1 MFEEFFGFT
10 TKPFGKTPDPGFLYE
25 SPQHSEA
32 LARLEYAV
40 EEKELSLLVGEIG
53 SGKTMLS
60 RALIDRIGEARPVI
74 LLINPRLT
82 PTQLL
87 RSIASGLDLQ
97 PARFRNDLLDQIHTR
112 LFELYEAG
120 REPVLIIDEAQL
132 IPTKSTFDEI
142 RLLTNFQLDDQNL
155 LSVLLIG
162 QPELETRLERAP
174 YAPLRQRIG
183 MRYRLGPLS
192 LEETERYLDHR
203 IRVAGGSRNPFTG
216 DAVRSMHAIS
226 GGIPRLLNTLAT
238 TALLDAYGDDAE
250 TIDVPRIAAAAREH
264 RLREIAPPDKPN
276 DERIDHAHG

>member
-1 MFEEFFGFT
+1 
-10 TKPFGKTPDPGFLYE
+10 
-25 SPQHSEA
+25 
-32 LARLEYAV
+32 
-40 EEKELSLLVGEIG
+40 
-53 SGKTMLS
+53 
-60 RALIDRIGEARPVI
+60 VI

-87 RSIASGLDLQ
+87 RTIASGLGLQ
-97 PARFRNDLLDQIHTR
+97 PARYRNEVLDQIHAR

-162 QPELETRLERAP
+162 QPELEARLDRAP

-192 LEETERYLDHR
+192 LEETARYVEHR
-203 IRVAGGSRNPFTG
+203 IRVAGGSRNPFND
-216 DAVRSMHAIS
+216 DAIRAMYSAS
-226 GGIPRLLNTLAT
+226 GGIPRVLNTLAT
-238 TALLDAYGDDAE
+238 TALLDAFGDDAE
-250 TIDVPRIAAAAREH
+250 TIDAARIAAAAREH
-264 RLREIAPPDKPN
+264 HLRDAPSSQE
-276 DERIDHAHG
+276 ERIEQPHG

>member
-1 MFEEFFGFT
+1 MFEDHFGLT
-10 TKPFGKTPDPGFLYE
+10 AKPFGKTPDPSFLYE
-25 SPQHSEA
+25 SPQHREA

-40 EEKELSLLVGEIG
+40 EEKELALLVGDIG
-53 SGKTMLS
+53 AGKTTLP
-60 RALIDRIGEARPVI
+60 RARIDRCGDARPVV

-87 RSIASGLDLQ
+87 RSIASGLGLQ
-97 PARFRNDLLDQIHTR
+97 PARFRNELLDQIHTK

-183 MRYRLGPLS
+183 MRYRLGLLS
-192 LEETERYLDHR
+192 FDETVRYIEHR
-203 IRVAGGSRNPFTG
+203 IRVAGGSRNPFTS
-216 DAVRSMHAIS
+216 DAIRTMH
-226 GGIPRLLNTLAT
+226 
-238 TALLDAYGDDAE
+238 
-250 TIDVPRIAAAAREH
+250 
-264 RLREIAPPDKPN
+264 
-276 DERIDHAHG
+276 

>member
-25 SPQHSEA
+25 SPQHGEA

-53 SGKTMLS
+53 SGKTTLS
-60 RALIDRIGEARPVI
+60 RALIDRIGETRPVI

-87 RSIASGLDLQ
+87 RSIASGLDVQ
-97 PARFRNDLLDQIHTR
+97 PARYRNELLDQIHTR
-112 LFELYEAG
+112 LYELYEAG
-120 REPVLIIDEAQL
+120 REPVLIVDEAQL

-162 QPELETRLERAP
+162 QPELEVRLERAA

-183 MRYRLGPLS
+183 MRYHLGPLS
-192 LEETERYLDHR
+192 LEETARYVEHR
-203 IRVAGGSRNPFTG
+203 IRVAGGSRNPFTD
-216 DAVRSMHAIS
+216 DAVRAMHLAS
-226 GGIPRLLNTLAT
+226 GGIPRVLNTLAT
-238 TALLDAYGDDAE
+238 TSLLDAFGDDAG
-250 TIDVPRIAAAAREH
+250 TIDAARVAAAAREH
-264 RLREIAPPDKPN
+264 RLCDTASSKE
-276 DERIDHAHG
+276 ERTAQPHG